1 MQEPNWNLHNFS
13 DFIGYSMGTTQYL
26 MLLSEKPE
34 YNSKIRSGTKNI
46 SLVRAIF
53 CNSSSVSAYLMGPA
67 GSLGQGSKL
76 LKFMANFADEVLPL
90 LGLSQLSK
98 IFEDSTIP
106 MDCLS
111 SSFNRYLCRRVR

>member
-1 MQEPNWNLHNFS
+1 
-13 DFIGYSMGTTQYL
+13 MGTTQYL

-34 YNSKIRSGTKNI
+34 YNSKIRSGNEIIFIKYVV
-46 SLVRAIF
+46 SLNFFNQIKY
-53 CNSSSVSAYLMGPA
+53 CSVSAYLMGPA
-67 GSLGQGSKL
+67 GSLGQGSQL
-76 LKFMANFADEVLPL
+76 IKFMANFADEVLPL

-111 SSFNRYLCRRVR
+111 SSFNRYLCRQV